1 MSGRDN
7 DGVGLTTQP
16 IDEPEHDG
24 TPRLLVIAEGG
35 VSGHF
40 LPEHGMLVIG
50 RDPEA
55 DVQIDDPSVSRRH
68 LELHLGEQVRVRD
81 LGSSNGTRVG
91 RERLS
96 ANVLVDLPAAE
107 TLRIGSVILV
117 LQLPPEEE
125 SVLDPN
131 EAERRRIIAALVR
144 TGGNQTEAAKLVGM
158 SRRTLVR
165 RLEQLDIPRPRK
177 RDKCSS
183 GSDLVA
189 MIT

>member
-1 MSGRDN
+1 MFGVNGRDN
-7 DGVGLTTQP
+7 DAVGTTTQP
-16 IDEPEHDG
+16 VDEPEQG
-24 TPRLLVIAEGG
+24 GAPRLLVIAEGG
-35 VSGHF
+35 VSGHL
-40 LPEHGMLVIG
+40 LPESGTVVIG

-68 LELHLGEQVRVRD
+68 LELHLGEQIRVRD
-81 LGSSNGTRVG
+81 LGSSNGTSIG
-91 RERLS
+91 REKLA
-96 ANVLVDLPAAE
+96 ANALVDLPAAE

-125 SVLDPN
+125 AILDAT

-165 RLEQLDIPRPRK
+165 RLEQLDVPRPRK
-177 RDKCSS
+177 RD
-183 GSDLVA
+183 
-189 MIT
+189 